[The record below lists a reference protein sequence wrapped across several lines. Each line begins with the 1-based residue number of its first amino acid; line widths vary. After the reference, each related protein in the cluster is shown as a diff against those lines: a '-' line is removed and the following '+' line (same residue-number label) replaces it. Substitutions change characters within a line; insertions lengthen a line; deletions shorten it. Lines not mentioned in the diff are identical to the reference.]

1 MVKDNALFNGILE
14 NAGVSGEMVK
24 ATASP
29 QCYLWHYILYNPND
43 ILKVRRCVP
52 ALSAVNGAPVAV
64 VPSKLGHFALS
75 ISRENERFFPRALN
89 YSPTKCNGDMF
100 IGIDEDGEPVV
111 KNLKQTKSILIAGST
126 GGGKSVALSSIIM
139 SLARSSVQAVHIV
152 LIDLKKVEFS
162 LYEDLPHLITPPI
175 SEPLE
180 AVEMLRNVLS
190 EINRRYSQME
200 QMHRR
205 SMSFEEMN
213 ALVVFIDEYAELV
226 TSGNVNKKEVENLV
240 SRIAATGRA
249 CNVFLVISTQHP
261 VKEIIS
267 NAIKVN
273 LPSKIGLRTANTA
286 QSVTIIGS
294 RDCCDLLGKGD
305 AIISIDGEQPQR
317 VQVPYLSD
325 EDIDY
330 LFSDI
335 RAAKA
340 NSKNKKRKKS
350 RNGGGVNV
358 LQILFQHIYLIIR
371 AFVRGLFG
379 KGI

>member
-1 MVKDNALFNGILE
+1 MVKDNALFNDIMT
-14 NAGVSGEMVK
+14 NAGIQNETVK

-29 QCYLWHYILYNPND
+29 QCYLWHYNLYNPND
-43 ILKVRRCVP
+43 IIKVKRCIP
-52 ALSAVNGAPVAV
+52 AFSAVSGAPVAV

-139 SLARSSVQAVHIV
+139 SLARSSVRTVHMV

-175 SEPLE
+175 SDPLK
-180 AVEMLRNVLS
+180 AVEMLENILS
-190 EINRRYSQME
+190 EISRRYSQME

-340 NSKNKKRKKS
+340 NSKNKKWKKS
-350 RNGGGVNV
+350 GNGGGVNV

>member
-1 MVKDNALFNGILE
+1 MVKDNALFNDIMT
-14 NAGVSGEMVK
+14 NAGVGGRMVK

-29 QCYLWHYILYNPND
+29 QCYLWHYILDEPMD
-43 ILKVRRCVP
+43 IIKVKRCIP
-52 ALSAVNGAPVAV
+52 AFTAVNGAPVAV
-64 VPSKLGHFALS
+64 VPSKFGHFALS

-89 YSPTKCNGDMF
+89 YSPEKCNGDMF

-111 KNLKQTKSILIAGST
+111 KNLKQTKSMLVAGST

-139 SLARSSVQAVHIV
+139 SLARSSVQAVHMV

-175 SEPLE
+175 SEPSE

-200 QMHRR
+200 KMHRR
-205 SMSFEEMN
+205 SMSFDEMN
-213 ALVVFIDEYAELV
+213 ALVIFIDEYAELA
-226 TSGNVNKKEVENLV
+226 TSGTVNKRELETLV

-249 CNVFLVISTQHP
+249 CNVYLVISTQHP
-261 VKEIIS
+261 VKDIIS
-267 NAIKVN
+267 NTIKVN
-273 LPSKIGLRTANTA
+273 LPSKIGLRTANSA

-294 RDCCDLLGKGD
+294 RECCDLLGKGD

-330 LFSDI
+330 LFRDI

-358 LQILFQHIYLIIR
+358 LQILFHHIYLIIR

>member
-1 MVKDNALFNGILE
+1 MVNDNSLFNKIMM
-14 NAGVSGEMVK
+14 NAGISGEVVK

-43 ILKVRRCVP
+43 ILKVRRCIP

-64 VPSKLGHFALS
+64 VPSKVSHFALS

-89 YSPTKCNGDMF
+89 YSPTKCNGDIF

-126 GGGKSVALSSIIM
+126 GGGKSVTLSSIIM
-139 SLARSSVQAVHIV
+139 SLARSSVRAVHMV

-162 LYEDLPHLITPPI
+162 LYEDLPHLIASPI

-200 QMHRR
+200 KMHRR

-213 ALVVFIDEYAELV
+213 ALVIFIDEYAELA
-226 TSGNVNKKEVENLV
+226 TSGTVNKRELESLV

-249 CNVFLVISTQHP
+249 CNIFLVISTQHP
-261 VKEIIS
+261 VKDIIS

-286 QSVTIIGS
+286 QSVTILGS

-350 RNGGGVNV
+350 GNGGAV
-358 LQILFQHIYLIIR
+358 LAAIIKDFC
-371 AFVRGLFG
+371 AGFIIGYKKGYIG
-379 KGI
+379 K

>member
-1 MVKDNALFNGILE
+1 MVKDNALFNRILE

-24 ATASP
+24 TTASP

-43 ILKVRRCVP
+43 ILKVKRCIS

-89 YSPTKCNGDMF
+89 YSPEKINGDMF
-100 IGIDEDGEPVV
+100 IGIDEDGKPVV

-139 SLARSSVQAVHIV
+139 SLARSSVQAVNMV

-175 SEPLE
+175 SDPQES
-180 AVEMLRNVLS
+180 VNMLRNVLL
-190 EINRRYSQME
+190 EISHRYSRME
-200 QMHRR
+200 QMRRR

-213 ALVVFIDEYAELV
+213 ALVVFIDEYAELA
-226 TSGNVNKKEVENLV
+226 TSGNVNKREVENLV

-261 VKEIIS
+261 VKDIIS

-273 LPSKIGLRTANTA
+273 LPTKIGLRTANSA

-294 RDCCDLLGKGD
+294 RGCCDLLGKGD
-305 AIISIDGEQPQR
+305 AILAVDGEQPQR

-325 EDIDY
+325 EDIYY

-340 NSKNKKRKKS
+340 NSKNKKRQKS
-350 RNGGGVNV
+350 GSGGGVNV
-358 LQILFQHIYLIIR
+358 LRILFQHIYLIIR

>member
-1 MVKDNALFNGILE
+1 M
-14 NAGVSGEMVK
+14 
-24 ATASP
+24 
-29 QCYLWHYILYNPND
+29 
-43 ILKVRRCVP
+43 KVRRCIP

-89 YSPTKCNGDMF
+89 YSPTKYNGDIF

-126 GGGKSVALSSIIM
+126 GGGKSVALSSITM
-139 SLARSSVQAVHIV
+139 SLARSSVQAVHMV

-175 SEPLE
+175 SDPQK
-180 AVEMLRNVLS
+180 AVEMLENILS
-190 EINRRYSQME
+190 EISRRYSQME
-200 QMHRR
+200 KMHRR

-213 ALVVFIDEYAELV
+213 ALVIFIDEYAELA
-226 TSGNVNKKEVENLV
+226 TSGTVNKRELEALV

-286 QSVTIIGS
+286 QSINIIGS

-305 AIISIDGEQPQR
+305 AIIAIDGEQPQR

-325 EDIDY
+325 DDINY
-330 LFSDI
+330 LFSNI

-340 NSKNKKRKKS
+340 NSKNKKGRKS
-350 RNGGGVNV
+350 GNGGAV
-358 LQILFQHIYLIIR
+358 LAAIIKDFC
-371 AFVRGLFG
+371 AGFIIGYKKGYRG
-379 KGI
+379 K

>member
-1 MVKDNALFNGILE
+1 MVKDNALFNDIMT
-14 NAGVSGEMVK
+14 NAGVGGRMVK
-24 ATASP
+24 STASP
-29 QCYLWHYILYNPND
+29 QCYLLHYNLYNPND
-43 ILKVRRCVP
+43 IIKVRRCVP
-52 ALSAVNGAPVAV
+52 AFTAVNGAPVAV
-64 VPSKLGHFALS
+64 VPSKVGHFALS

-126 GGGKSVALSSIIM
+126 GGGKSVTLSSMIM
-139 SLARSSVQAVHIV
+139 SLARSSVQAVHMV

-175 SEPLE
+175 SEPQE
-180 AVEMLRNVLS
+180 AVNMLRDVLS
-190 EINRRYSQME
+190 EISRRYSQME
-200 QMHRR
+200 KMHRR

-213 ALVVFIDEYAELV
+213 ALVIFIDEYAELA
-226 TSGNVNKKEVENLV
+226 TSGAVNKRELEALV

-249 CNVFLVISTQHP
+249 CNVYLVISTQHP
-261 VKEIIS
+261 VKDIIS
-267 NAIKVN
+267 NTIKVN
-273 LPSKIGLRTANTA
+273 LPSKIGLRTANSA

-305 AIISIDGEQPQR
+305 AIIAIDGEQPQR

-330 LFSDI
+330 LFRDI

-350 RNGGGVNV
+350 RNGGGVNAF
-358 LQILFQHIYLIIR
+358 QILFHHIYLIIR

>member
-1 MVKDNALFNGILE
+1 MVKDNALFNEILE

-75 ISRENERFFPRALN
+75 ICRENERFFPRALN
-89 YSPTKCNGDMF
+89 YSPTKCNGDIF

-126 GGGKSVALSSIIM
+126 GGGKSVTLSSIIM
-139 SLARSSVQAVHIV
+139 SLARSSVQAVHMV

-162 LYEDLPHLITPPI
+162 LYEDLPHLIAPPI

-200 QMHRR
+200 KMHRR

-213 ALVVFIDEYAELV
+213 ALVIFIDEYAELA
-226 TSGNVNKKEVENLV
+226 TSGTVNKRELEALV

-249 CNVFLVISTQHP
+249 CNIFLVISTQHP

-286 QSVTIIGS
+286 QSVTILGS

-325 EDIDY
+325 DDINY
-330 LFSDI
+330 LFSNI

-340 NSKNKKRKKS
+340 NSKNKKGKKNG
-350 RNGGGVNV
+350 NGGAV
-358 LQILFQHIYLIIR
+358 LAAVIKDFCTGFISGYKKGY
-371 AFVRGLFG
+371 RG
-379 KGI
+379 K

>member
-1 MVKDNALFNGILE
+1 MVNDNSLFNGILE

-64 VPSKLGHFALS
+64 VPSRIGHFALS

-89 YSPTKCNGDMF
+89 YSPTKINGDMF
-100 IGIDEDGEPVV
+100 IGLDEDGEPVV
-111 KNLKQTKSILIAGST
+111 KNLKQTKSILVAGST

-139 SLARSSVQAVHIV
+139 SLARSSVQAVHMV

-175 SEPLE
+175 SDPQK
-180 AVEMLRNVLS
+180 AVEMLENILS
-190 EINRRYSQME
+190 EISRRYSQME
-200 QMHRR
+200 KMHRR

-213 ALVVFIDEYAELV
+213 ALVVFIDEYAELA
-226 TSGNVNKKEVENLV
+226 TSGNVNKREVENLV

-340 NSKNKKRKKS
+340 NSKNKKRKKN
-350 RNGGGVNV
+350 RNGSGVNV

>member
-1 MVKDNALFNGILE
+1 MVNGNAPFNRILE
-14 NAGVSGEMVK
+14 NVGIQCEAVK

-29 QCYLWHYILYNPND
+29 QCYLWHYILYNPCD
-43 ILKVRRCVP
+43 IVKVKRCIP
-52 ALSAVNGAPVAV
+52 AFSAVNGAPVAV

-89 YSPTKCNGDMF
+89 YSPEKINGDMF
-100 IGIDEDGEPVV
+100 IGIDEDSEPVV

-139 SLARSSVQAVHIV
+139 SLARSSVQAVHMV

-175 SEPLE
+175 SGPEE
-180 AVEMLRNVLS
+180 AVDMLKNILS
-190 EINRRYSQME
+190 EISRRYSQME
-200 QMHRR
+200 KMHRR

-213 ALVVFIDEYAELV
+213 ALVVFIDEYAELA
-226 TSGNVNKKEVENLV
+226 TSGVVKKSELENIV

-249 CNVFLVISTQHP
+249 CNVYLVISTQHP
-261 VKEIIS
+261 VKDIIS
-267 NAIKVN
+267 NAIRVN

-286 QSVTIIGS
+286 QSINIIGS

-305 AIISIDGEQPQR
+305 AIIAIDGEQPQR

-340 NSKNKKRKKS
+340 NSKNKKKKNG
-350 RNGGGVNV
+350 NGGAV
-358 LQILFQHIYLIIR
+358 LAAVIKGFCTGFISGCKKGY
-371 AFVRGLFG
+371 RG
-379 KGI
+379 K

>member
-43 ILKVRRCVP
+43 ILKVRRCIP

-64 VPSKLGHFALS
+64 VPSRIGHFALS

-89 YSPTKCNGDMF
+89 YSPTKCNGDIF

-126 GGGKSVALSSIIM
+126 GGGKSVALSSMIM
-139 SLARSSVQAVHIV
+139 SLARSSVQAVHMV

-175 SEPLE
+175 SDPQE
-180 AVEMLRNVLS
+180 AVNMLENILS
-190 EINRRYSQME
+190 EISRRYSKME
-200 QMHRR
+200 QMRRR

-213 ALVVFIDEYAELV
+213 ALVVFIDEYAELA
-226 TSGNVNKKEVENLV
+226 TSGTVNKKQVENLI

-249 CNVFLVISTQHP
+249 CNVFLVVSTQHP

-286 QSVTIIGS
+286 QSVTILGS

-305 AIISIDGEQPQR
+305 AIISVDGEQPQR

-350 RNGGGVNV
+350 GNGGGVNV
-358 LQILFQHIYLIIR
+358 LQILFRHIYLIIR